1 MLKIKLIASFI
12 EGCRMYFG
20 KVDFVVVEKWYY
32 KLVISIELLPQ
43 ATQEEGIQG
52 SHGGR
57 ICLYYR
63 LLTGN
68 EVRLCKGQ
76 MGLGLSAETRAPK
89 FKNES
94 IEKVLF

>member
-1 MLKIKLIASFI
+1 MFL
-12 EGCRMYFG
+12 
-20 KVDFVVVEKWYY
+20 
-32 KLVISIELLPQ
+32 Q

-63 LLTGN
+63 FLTGN

-76 MGLGLSAETRAPK
+76 IGLGLSAETRVPK
-89 FKNES
+89 RERRNLKMRALKKSFLAIFTN
-94 IEKVLF
+94 